1 MTRSGCNTRR
11 SALALCTAILVALVV
26 GCGNGDEGGGG
37 GGNAEAGN
45 ADVAAL
51 KAKVDA
57 SSRPPTKIGPTVPID
72 KPIPDDKHLVYVNC
86 GAPACVIQGHA
97 FKAAASVLGW
107 KVDVIDAQ
115 PTPQAVQAA
124 MDEAI
129 RRKPDGV
136 ASAGFGRSLYP
147 RQLDKLKAMN
157 IPVMSTTGAEE
168 SGEGGITLDPLGPK
182 LAGESTA
189 LLADKTIVDANG
201 KGDVG
206 SVLLTGF
213 PIVKEYTAAY
223 ENEIRAK
230 CPDCTLKQLQIQPT
244 SLGKDAAQK
253 IANFLQANPK
263 IKYLFLSY
271 DFMSSGLPAAVKGAG
286 LDMPKT
292 YSWAPEQPGI
302 EALNSGERSAS
313 IAYPFVEANWQLI
326 DGFVRAFTGRDVKES
341 QPLQEFVVWSKD
353 FDNVPAQGD
362 PYPPIIEDYEQQ
374 FRQLWGVK

>member
-1 MTRSGCNTRR
+1 MSLGCFTRR
-11 SALALCTAILVALVV
+11 SPLALCTTVLVTLVV
-26 GCGNGDEGGGG
+26 AGCGGDDEGGGG
-37 GGNAEAGN
+37 GSAAALGNAEL
-45 ADVAAL
+45 AAL

-57 SSRPPTKIGPTVPID
+57 SAKPPAKIGPSAPID
-72 KPIPDDKHLVYVNC
+72 KPIPADKHLVYVNC
-86 GAPACVIQGHA
+86 GAPACVIQGNA
-97 FKAAASVLGW
+97 FKEAASALGW

-147 RQLDKLKAMN
+147 RQLDQMKAMS

-168 SGEGGITLDPLGPK
+168 SGEGGITLDPIGPN

-201 KGDVG
+201 KGEIG
-206 SVLLTGF
+206 TVLLTGF
-213 PIVKEYTAAY
+213 PIVKEYTEAY

-253 IANFLQANPK
+253 IANFLQANPN
-263 IKYLFLSY
+263 IEYLFLSY
-271 DFMSSGLPAAVKGAG
+271 DFMGSGLTAAVKGAG

-302 EALNSGERSAS
+302 EALKTGERTAS
-313 IAYPFVEANWQLI
+313 IAYPFVEANWQLV
-326 DGFVRAFTGRDVKES
+326 DGFLRTFTGGDVNES
-341 QPLQEFVVWSKD
+341 QPLQDFVVWSKD
-353 FDNVPAQGD
+353 FANVPQQGD
-362 PYPPIIEDYEQQ
+362 PYPPIVADYEQQ
-374 FRQLWGVK
+374 FKELWGVE